1 MSVRHSLHTCVG
13 FFAGLALVAACE
25 PDSSV
30 MDVGDKLAS
39 WAIEATRLCWKRHG
53 LLLEPGVFYAAS
65 IIEPW
70 TRETQDEVTLYW
82 LLSTWNPYH
91 VVLMRSSLARADVR
105 M

>member
-1 MSVRHSLHTCVG
+1 M
-13 FFAGLALVAACE
+13 
-25 PDSSV
+25 
-30 MDVGDKLAS
+30 
-39 WAIEATRLCWKRHG
+39 G